1 MCSSSALI
9 SVMSGFFSLL
19 PDILPMIMPS
29 EVQITKASDLEA
41 QRVGKDAPMIR
52 QGAVIGKSDRMCA
65 TVLIAKPHCSSAVH
79 HHGEQETII
88 YAASGKGMYVTVP
101 YGNLGAFFEHIH
113 NIYAGADEE
122 PKRHELSAG
131 DFAFI
136 PPWTEHQEIN
146 QTDENVVWILIRS
159 GPEPVVVYLT
169 GWGGD
174 EAKADR
180 IP

>member
-1 MCSSSALI
+1 MTSSSAFI

-19 PDILPMIMPS
+19 PDLLPMIMPS

-41 QRVGKDAPMIR
+41 QRDGKDAAMIR

-88 YAASGKGMYVTVP
+88 YAASGKGMSVGAALTSSRLVTS
-101 YGNLGAFFEHIH
+101 
-113 NIYAGADEE
+113 AGADEE

-174 EAKADR
+174 EAKADK
-180 IP
+180 P

>member
-1 MCSSSALI
+1 MCVVPTI
-9 SVMSGFFSLL
+9 IGVMSGFFSLL
-19 PDILPMIMPS
+19 PDLLPMILPS

-41 QRVGKDAPMIR
+41 QRGGKDAPMIR

-65 TVLIAKPHCSSAVH
+65 TVLIAKPRCSSAVH

-88 YAASGKGMYVTVP
+88 YAASGKGMALVTLRKSCRLTCSQLVTSS
-101 YGNLGAFFEHIH
+101 
-113 NIYAGADEE
+113 GADEE
-122 PKRHELSAG
+122 PKRHELSPG

-146 QTDENVVWILIRS
+146 ETDENVVWILIRS

-174 EAKADR
+174 EAKADS
-180 IP
+180 IG

>member
-1 MCSSSALI
+1 
-9 SVMSGFFSLL
+9 
-19 PDILPMIMPS
+19 MIMPS
-29 EVQITKASDLEA
+29 EVQITRASDLEA
-41 QRVGKDAPMIR
+41 QRDGKDAAMIR

-65 TVLIAKPHCSSAVH
+65 TDGVLPRPVHSGLTTMSLHDSQASLFLSSASSRRARK
-79 HHGEQETII
+79 ETII
-88 YAASGKGMYVTVP
+88 YAASGKGMYVMARQPRTRGV
-101 YGNLGAFFEHIH
+101 GVLTGSRLVTS
-113 NIYAGADEE
+113 AGADEE

-174 EAKADR
+174 EAKADA

>member
-1 MCSSSALI
+1 
-9 SVMSGFFSLL
+9 MSGFFSLL

-41 QRVGKDAPMIR
+41 QRDGKDAPMIR

-65 TVLIAKPHCSSAVH
+65 TVLIAQPHCSSAVH

-88 YAASGKGMYVTVP
+88 YAASGTGMYVLILVTSS
-101 YGNLGAFFEHIH
+101 
-113 NIYAGADEE
+113 GADEE
-122 PKRHELSAG
+122 PKRHELSPG

-146 QTDENVVWILIRS
+146 ETDEKVVWILIRS

-174 EAKADR
+174 EAKADS
-180 IP
+180 ID

>member
-1 MCSSSALI
+1 
-9 SVMSGFFSLL
+9 MSGFFSLL

-29 EVQITKASDLEA
+29 EVHITKASDLEA
-41 QRVGKDAPMIR
+41 QRDGKDAPMIR

-88 YAASGKGMYVTVP
+88 YAASGTGMYVMISSCIFYHPTSFLSDDRLYAPGLVTSS
-101 YGNLGAFFEHIH
+101 GA
-113 NIYAGADEE
+113 GEE
-122 PKRHELSAG
+122 PKRHELSPG

-146 QTDENVVWILIRS
+146 ETDEKVVWILIRS

-174 EAKADR
+174 EAKADSVD
-180 IP
+180 